1 MTIIKIEPY
10 DNGAHANQSGNFATI
25 PDGWIEIPSDTII
38 PDTFPFVN
46 LTLDENNKFKSIE
59 ANQTTYDAAAAKA
72 AEDAKNVQP
81 TEQEKIQANVD
92 YLAVMTGVELI

>member
-10 DNGAHANQSGNFATI
+10 DNGAHANQSGNFVTI
-25 PDGWIEIPSDTII
+25 PDGWIEISSDII
-38 PDTFPFVN
+38 MPDTFPFVN
-46 LTLDENNKFKSIE
+46 LTLDENNKIKSIE
-59 ANQTTYDAAAAKA
+59 ANQTAYDAAATKA
-72 AEDAKNVQP
+72 AEDAKNIEP